1 VPLLSFLAS
10 QRFLMR
16 DHLINDWLLCLV
28 LGLDSIETSLRD
40 LEMGLWEINLLVF
53 KLLLA
58 FLKL

>member
-1 VPLLSFLAS
+1 
-10 QRFLMR
+10 MR

-28 LGLDSIETSLRD
+28 LGLDSIETSLRG